1 MNIPWMTGKVIE
13 ERSMRIETNS
23 FPKGKIAIVT
33 GGSGAIQRSGA
44 FAVIDYHWS
53 PTASSLIV

>member
-13 ERSMRIETNS
+13 EGSMPIETSS

-33 GGSGAIQRSGA
+33 GGSHGLGRNT
-44 FAVIDYHWS
+44 
-53 PTASSLIV
+53 PTIRRRDL

>member
-1 MNIPWMTGKVIE
+1 
-13 ERSMRIETNS
+13 MRIETNS

-44 FAVIDYHWS
+44 FEVIDYHWS